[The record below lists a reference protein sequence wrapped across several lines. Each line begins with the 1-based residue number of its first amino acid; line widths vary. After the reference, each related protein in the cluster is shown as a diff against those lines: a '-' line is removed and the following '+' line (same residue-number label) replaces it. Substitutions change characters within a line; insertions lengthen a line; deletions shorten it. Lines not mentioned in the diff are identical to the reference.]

1 MITNHNNDHKSST
14 LSKIMIMMMIFRPST
29 ALLTPSPHCDAPRAG
44 EVGRPRAPGCLH
56 GGDGNGDGD
65 GDGDDDGGNN
75 DNFDIVDND
84 GE

>member
-1 MITNHNNDHKSST
+1 MFT
-14 LSKIMIMMMIFRPST
+14 RPGS
-29 ALLTPSPHCDAPRAG
+29 ALLTPSPHCNAPRAG

-56 GGDGNGDGD
+56 GDAGDGD
-65 GDGDDDGGNN
+65 GDGGNN